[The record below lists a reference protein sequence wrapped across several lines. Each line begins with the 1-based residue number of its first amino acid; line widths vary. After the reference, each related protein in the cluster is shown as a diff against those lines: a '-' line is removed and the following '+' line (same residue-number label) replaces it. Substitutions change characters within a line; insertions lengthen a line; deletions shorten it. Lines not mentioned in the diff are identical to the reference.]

1 MDVNPG
7 MIEDCLT
14 ENDFVAVVCT
24 DFVGGR
30 FNEDTADAPLLE
42 EGEKTV
48 NNNIVRLVG
57 HANDKIHYMASLKRC
72 FDIVFQRPYG
82 YFSIPLNAILSLS
95 DRYKIFAND

>member
-14 ENDFVAVVCT
+14 ENDFVAVVST
-24 DFVGGR
+24 DLLGGR

-48 NNNIVRLVG
+48 NNNSVRLVG
-57 HANDKIHYMASLKRC
+57 YDNDKIHYMASHT
-72 FDIVFQRPYG
+72 DIFQ
-82 YFSIPLNAILSLS
+82 SL
-95 DRYKIFAND
+95 

>member
-30 FNEDTADAPLLE
+30 FNEGTADAPLLE

-95 DRYKIFAND
+95 DRYNIFTND

>member
-1 MDVNPG
+1 

-14 ENDFVAVVCT
+14 ENDFVAVVST
-24 DFVGGR
+24 DLLGGR

-57 HANDKIHYMASLKRC
+57 HPNYKIQYMVGLNRC
-72 FDIVFQRPYG
+72 FDIVFQRPYR
-82 YFSIPLNAILSLS
+82 YFSIPLKAILSLS
-95 DRYKIFAND
+95 DRYKIFTNDWL

>member
-1 MDVNPG
+1 

-14 ENDFVAVVCT
+14 ENDFVAVVST
-24 DFVGGR
+24 DLLGGR

-57 HANDKIHYMASLKRC
+57 HPNDKIQYMVGLNRC
-72 FDIVFQRPYG
+72 FDIVFQRPYR
-82 YFSIPLNAILSLS
+82 YFSIPLKAILSLS
-95 DRYKIFAND
+95 DRYKIFTNNWL